1 MSPDSR
7 LLEVRHVWDDGLLLI
22 ITSEGLFSAFLSGA
36 RCTHLFC
43 ATNPAGAASLTL
55 GKQQCGPLKDG
66 PGGSPVLP
74 ARQNG

>member
-7 LLEVRHVWDDGLLLI
+7 LLDDGLLLV
-22 ITSEGLFSAFLSGA
+22 ITSEGLLDVFLSGA
-36 RCTHLFC
+36 RCTDLFG

-55 GKQQCGPLKDG
+55 GKQQGGTLKDG
-66 PGGSPVLP
+66 PGGSPVFP